1 MTKVGRLYEEEK
13 IEAVNRAVAENTKK
27 IARNLLL
34 KGIDYLKVMDCTGL
48 LKEDVLKIQEELN
61 LPDVI

>member
-13 IEAVNRAVAENTKK
+13 IEAVNRAVDETTKK

-34 KGIDYLKVMDCTGL
+34 KGIDYLKIMDCTGL
-48 LKEDVLKIQEELN
+48 LKEDILKIQEELN

>member
-13 IEAVNRAVAENTKK
+13 IEAVNRAVAETTKK